1 MEKYCQ
7 NPLCE
12 NEAIKE
18 VPVSVETASD
28 QTRAL
33 CAACEEAYSW
43 GLQHGRCASPGLRI
57 EPPPDEKGDE
67 PLFRV
72 VYIIDV
78 NSGDIREAAEYTH
91 KIMTDPESLSPV
103 LHVIDSKG
111 KSTEVDLS
119 KEDEHCDDNEENAN
133 YEAAAQYLADNG
145 EKVFT
150 GPMKG
155 GLWNGRCLDACI
167 MSKKQGDKVAYEFL
181 IKFGDQYIS
190 SLSEEHHRRWQ
201 QIKGHAASLLKSH
214 KKDTKPKKGG
224 SHAQ

>member
-1 MEKYCQ
+1 MEEYCQ

-12 NEAIKE
+12 NKAVKE
-18 VPVSVETASD
+18 VSVSVKTASD
-28 QTRAL
+28 QVRSL
-33 CAACEEAYSW
+33 CAACEEAYLW
-43 GLQHGRCASPGLRI
+43 GVQQGSMICEGLKI
-57 EPPPDEKGDE
+57 DPPPKEEGDE

-91 KIMTDPESLSPV
+91 RIMSDPESMRPV
-103 LHVIDSKG
+103 LHVIDSNG

-119 KEDEHCDDNEENAN
+119 KDSADRNNNDKTAD
-133 YEAAAQYLADNG
+133 YEPAAQYLADNG
-145 EKVFT
+145 DCIFT

-181 IKFGDQYIS
+181 IKFGDQYVS

-201 QIKGHAASLLKSH
+201 EIKDHAASLLKGN
-214 KKDTKPKKGG
+214 KENTKQKNGG
-224 SHAQ
+224 SYED

>member
-1 MEKYCQ
+1 MEKYCE

-18 VPVSVETASD
+18 VPVSVRAASD

-33 CAACEEAYSW
+33 CVTCEETYSW
-43 GLQHGRCASPGLRI
+43 GVQHGTMAYEGLKI
-57 EPPPDEKGDE
+57 EPPPKEKGDE
-67 PLFRV
+67 SLFRV

-78 NSGDIREAAEYTH
+78 NSGDIREAAEYTYR
-91 KIMTDPESLSPV
+91 IMTDPKSLRPV
-103 LHVIDSKG
+103 LHVIDFRG
-111 KSTEVDLS
+111 NTTVVDLS
-119 KEDEHCDDNEENAN
+119 KDDADWDDNQEMAN

-167 MSKKQGDKVAYEFL
+167 ISKKQGDKVAYEFL

-190 SLSEEHHRRWQ
+190 SLSEEHHRCWQ
-201 QIKGHAASLLKSH
+201 QIKDHAASLLKGH
-214 KKDTKPKKGG
+214 RKNTEPKKGG
-224 SHAQ
+224 SHA

>member
-12 NEAIKE
+12 NKAVKE
-18 VPVSVETASD
+18 VSVSVKTASD
-28 QTRAL
+28 QVRSL

-43 GLQHGRCASPGLRI
+43 GVQHGSTICEGLKI
-57 EPPPDEKGDE
+57 DPPPKEEGDE

-91 KIMTDPESLSPV
+91 RIMSDPESMRPV

-111 KSTEVDLS
+111 NSTEVDLS
-119 KEDEHCDDNEENAN
+119 KDITDRDDNEETAD
-133 YEAAAQYLADNG
+133 YEPAAQYLADNG
-145 EKVFT
+145 DRVFT

-167 MSKKQGDKVAYEFL
+167 MSKKQGSKAAYEFL
-181 IKFGDQYIS
+181 IKFGDQYAS
-190 SLSEEHHRRWQ
+190 SLSADQQRHWQ
-201 QIKGHAASLLKSH
+201 EIKEQAASLLKGS
-214 KKDTKPKKGG
+214 KENTKQKNGG
-224 SHAQ
+224 SYA

>member
-1 MEKYCQ
+1 MEEYCQ

-12 NEAIKE
+12 NKAIKD
-18 VPVSVETASD
+18 VPVSVQTVSD
-28 QTRAL
+28 QKRAL
-33 CAACEEAYSW
+33 CATCEESYSW
-43 GLQHGRCASPGLRI
+43 GVQHGTMVCEGLKI
-57 EPPPDEKGDE
+57 DPPPKEKGDE

-78 NSGDIREAAEYTH
+78 NSGDVREAAEYTH
-91 KIMTDPESLSPV
+91 RIMSDPESLRPI

-119 KEDEHCDDNEENAN
+119 KDSADRNNHDKTAD
-133 YEAAAQYLADNG
+133 YEPAAQYLADNG
-145 EKVFT
+145 DRIFT

-190 SLSEEHHRRWQ
+190 SLSEEHQRRWQ
-201 QIKGHAASLLKSH
+201 EIKDHAADLLKGN
-214 KKDTKPKKGG
+214 KENTQEKNGG
-224 SHAQ
+224 SYA

>member
-12 NEAIKE
+12 NEAVKE

-33 CAACEEAYSW
+33 CAACEEVYAW
-43 GLQHGRCASPGLRI
+43 GVQHGRFASPGLRI
-57 EPPPDEKGDE
+57 EPPPKEKGDE

-78 NSGDIREAAEYTH
+78 NASDIREAAEYTH
-91 KIMTDPESLSPV
+91 RIMTDPDSLRPV
-103 LHVIDSKG
+103 LHVIDSRG
-111 KSTEVDLS
+111 NSTEVDLS
-119 KEDEHCDDNEENAN
+119 KDGTDRDDNGKTAN

-145 EKVFT
+145 DLIFT
-150 GPMKG
+150 GLMKG

-167 MSKKQGDKVAYEFL
+167 MSKKQGDKAAYEFL

-190 SLSEEHHRRWQ
+190 SLSEEHQRQWR
-201 QIKGHAASLLKSH
+201 QIKEQAVRLLRGQKEN
-214 KKDTKPKKGG
+214 TKQENGG
-224 SHAQ
+224 SHA

>member
-18 VPVSVETASD
+18 VPVSLYTASD
-28 QTRAL
+28 QVRAL
-33 CAACEEAYSW
+33 CTICEEVYTW
-43 GLQHGRCASPGLRI
+43 GVQHGRCASPGLRI
-57 EPPPDEKGDE
+57 EPPPKEKGDE

-78 NSGDIREAAEYTH
+78 NSGDVREAAEYTH
-91 KIMTDPESLSPV
+91 RIMTDPESLPPV

-119 KEDEHCDDNEENAN
+119 KDDADCDDNEEMAS

-145 EKVFT
+145 EKVFS

-155 GLWNGRCLDACI
+155 GLWNGRCLNACI
-167 MSKKQGDKVAYEFL
+167 ISKKHGDKVAYEFL
-181 IKFGDQYIS
+181 IKFGDQHIS
-190 SLSEEHHRRWQ
+190 SLSEEHHRQWQ
-201 QIKGHAASLLKSH
+201 QIKDHAASLLGRREN
-214 KKDTKPKKGG
+214 TQQKKGG